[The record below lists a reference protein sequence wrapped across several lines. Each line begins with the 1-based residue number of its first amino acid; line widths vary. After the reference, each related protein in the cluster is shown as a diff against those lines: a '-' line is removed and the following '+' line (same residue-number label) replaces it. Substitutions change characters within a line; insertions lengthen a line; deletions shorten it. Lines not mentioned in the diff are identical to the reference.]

1 MIKGGREAGGASRR
15 LSEQLEADIRRRRLR
30 AGDGYLTASEAAEL
44 LGVSRATAH
53 RAFQVLSRRGI
64 LSSKRRAG
72 TVVGERFDGGEFG
85 PGKEERIRILV
96 VQQRIR
102 EGRFFDD
109 LLKALQDVLPGREVL
124 ISYLP
129 EEGALEMVRGILR
142 ESGEARV
149 GYLLLGCPR
158 LVLEEISKA
167 EIPAVVLGRTYSTAK
182 DIPSVSAN
190 NHQRGYLL
198 ARHLLERGH
207 RRIGL
212 LMPETW
218 LPGDTEMFEGVNKA
232 LSDFQIAHGA
242 LFLRN
247 TPQHADAVEA
257 EIRTMTSSPHPPTG
271 LICKERA
278 VELVE
283 DVLKRIGDERG
294 KAVSMEV
301 LVEVTDVRPEIG
313 KRHTHV
319 TSEVG
324 LLERTRR
331 AAEMLKTQF
340 AGDLLETQHEE
351 YPVRL
356 VPVDQV
362 V

>member
-1 MIKGGREAGGASRR
+1 
-15 LSEQLEADIRRRRLR
+15 
-30 AGDGYLTASEAAEL
+30 
-44 LGVSRATAH
+44 
-53 RAFQVLSRRGI
+53 
-64 LSSKRRAG
+64 
-72 TVVGERFDGGEFG
+72 
-85 PGKEERIRILV
+85 
-96 VQQRIR
+96 
-102 EGRFFDD
+102 
-109 LLKALQDVLPGREVL
+109 
-124 ISYLP
+124 
-129 EEGALEMVRGILR
+129 
-142 ESGEARV
+142 
-149 GYLLLGCPR
+149 
-158 LVLEEISKA
+158 
-167 EIPAVVLGRTYSTAK
+167 
-182 DIPSVSAN
+182 
-190 NHQRGYLL
+190 
-198 ARHLLERGH
+198 
-207 RRIGL
+207 
-212 LMPETW
+212 
-218 LPGDTEMFEGVNKA
+218 